1 MADDSEYIDDYCRAK
16 YGHTNWGY
24 LDTYT
29 KEDLKSAKHDI
40 EKNIVYWHEENRSDY
55 YDDCSTIVDPEL
67 TYESYLQLAEKRRA
81 EALEQWNEALLSKPE
96 ELIEELINLYNKE
109 RGD

>member
-1 MADDSEYIDDYCRAK
+1 MADASEYIDDYCRAK

-29 KEDLKSAKHDI
+29 KEDLKSGDHDI

-67 TYESYLQLAEKRRA
+67 TYESYLQLTKKLRV
-81 EALEQWNEALLSKPE
+81 EAVEQWRDLFRKFKE
-96 ELIEELINLYNKE
+96 IEDAHDL
-109 RGD
+109 